1 MRNTEFCSPVRL
13 QSCTSTSVSIV
24 DLILLFCQCDSFLSL
39 PMPLFSPATC
49 FACLL
54 GCLPFAYFFLFPLSP
69 ISFSAAQSRQLRF
82 CTNGLG
88 WYSHQYLQNIL
99 SFCIS
104 INPCTFCVL
113 FRSSVLHNFA
123 LILFSSSRS
132 TYTYLMGAI
141 LKVSGCRTADNL

>member
-1 MRNTEFCSPVRL
+1 MRNIEFCSPVRL

-69 ISFSAAQSRQLRF
+69 ISFLLLSPGSLDFLQM
-82 CTNGLG
+82 GLAG
-88 WYSHQYLQNIL
+88 IV
-99 SFCIS
+99 IS
-104 INPCTFCVL
+104 IYRISFHSVFLSILAHSMFFSGLL
-113 FRSSVLHNFA
+113 FFTIL
-123 LILFSSSRS
+123 LLFSFLLLEVL
-132 TYTYLMGAI
+132 TCT
-141 LKVSGCRTADNL
+141 